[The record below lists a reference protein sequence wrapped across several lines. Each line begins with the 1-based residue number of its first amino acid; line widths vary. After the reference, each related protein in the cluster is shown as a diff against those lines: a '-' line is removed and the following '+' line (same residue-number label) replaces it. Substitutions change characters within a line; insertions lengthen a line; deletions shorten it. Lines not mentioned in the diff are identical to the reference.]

1 MTEWGKN
8 IQWLKKTNIELY
20 KILSEAYP
28 TDDYDNIPFKKKLPR
43 ILKLDPIPFS
53 NGAKLYM
60 TAAPLDTKEAEII
73 SKKAIDANITT
84 VVVLLEQQDLDR
96 IYIDKGLFD
105 VYEENGLRVIH
116 YPIVDYGVPKDFVS
130 FNKLVEM
137 ILTLL
142 KNKSNVL
149 VHCHGGHG
157 RTGIIVVGCF
167 VRLGKTV
174 EQAYEYVSKIRSI
187 IDNNKQFD
195 FLDRYERWVKVN
207 KLRGENDDKRGATSG
222 SK

>member
-8 IQWLKKTNIELY
+8 IQWLKKANIELY

-28 TDDYDNIPFKKKLPR
+28 TDDYDDIPFKKRSPR
-43 ILKLDPIPFS
+43 ILRLDPIPFS

-60 TAAPLDTKEAEII
+60 TAAPNTEKEAQELAM
-73 SKKAIDANITT
+73 KAKERNITT
-84 VVVLLEQQDLDR
+84 VVVLLEQKEIDR
-96 IYIDKGLFD
+96 IPGRKDIIE
-105 VYEENGLRVIH
+105 VYEEAGLKVIH
-116 YPIVDYGVPKDFVS
+116 NPIEDFSVPTDLLQ
-130 FNKLVEM
+130 FNNIVEG

-142 KNKSNVL
+142 RRKNNVL
-149 VHCHGGHG
+149 IHCHGGHG

-187 IDNNKQFD
+187 IDTKKQFD
-195 FLDRYERWVKVN
+195 FLDRYEIWVRVN